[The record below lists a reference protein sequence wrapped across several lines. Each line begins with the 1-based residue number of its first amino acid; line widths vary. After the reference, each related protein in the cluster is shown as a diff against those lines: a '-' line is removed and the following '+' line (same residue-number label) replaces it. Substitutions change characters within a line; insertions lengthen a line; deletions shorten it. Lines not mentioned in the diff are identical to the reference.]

1 MKSAFR
7 YFLFLWIITASINN
21 VNAENL
27 TFMVGDDAGVGNLN
41 GPSGDKLIS
50 FSYPVGGVNNI
61 VFYNPT
67 STTPTNAK
75 IKLYWSELDTSS
87 SRGFVYCTSK
97 NNSSGMPI
105 TVRHNMV
112 DSGKMADGHRLYETN
127 VTGLYYTLMLN
138 RFWSYELRSSSPDIY
153 VGDDGWHTVQ
163 FSITGDYIRGQCN
176 TSRYQAVGGLLH
188 DATVE
193 FYTDSS
199 FNPAPNTNVQLKHT
213 GDYLYSFANEGPG
226 VPNVSASKMLKI
238 NFNLT
243 DINIQL
249 PTCFTSILL
258 GESVTRS
265 TVNLGEYTV
274 GQITSDSATP
284 VNFQISLQ
292 NCVRINSI
300 KTKLKSNVVGVNNPL
315 LLGNTLTGTDD
326 AKGAGVLIEGL
337 PNSKNSQ
344 NFTLKPNDET
354 SSYNDAEDDPG
365 ENNGI
370 YNPDYPNANG
380 RTTTQDL
387 KFQATLKRDGNATVK
402 PGGFKATSTFQVT
415 YE

>member
-1 MKSAFR
+1 
-7 YFLFLWIITASINN
+7 
-21 VNAENL
+21 
-27 TFMVGDDAGVGNLN
+27 
-41 GPSGDKLIS
+41 
-50 FSYPVGGVNNI
+50 
-61 VFYNPT
+61 
-67 STTPTNAK
+67 
-75 IKLYWSELDTSS
+75 
-87 SRGFVYCTSK
+87 
-97 NNSSGMPI
+97 
-105 TVRHNMV
+105 
-112 DSGKMADGHRLYETN
+112 
-127 VTGLYYTLMLN
+127 
-138 RFWSYELRSSSPDIY
+138 
-153 VGDDGWHTVQ
+153 
-163 FSITGDYIRGQCN
+163 
-176 TSRYQAVGGLLH
+176 
-188 DATVE
+188 
-193 FYTDSS
+193 
-199 FNPAPNTNVQLKHT
+199 
-213 GDYLYSFANEGPG
+213 
-226 VPNVSASKMLKI
+226 
-238 NFNLT
+238 FNLT

-292 NCVRINSI
+292 NCVRISSI